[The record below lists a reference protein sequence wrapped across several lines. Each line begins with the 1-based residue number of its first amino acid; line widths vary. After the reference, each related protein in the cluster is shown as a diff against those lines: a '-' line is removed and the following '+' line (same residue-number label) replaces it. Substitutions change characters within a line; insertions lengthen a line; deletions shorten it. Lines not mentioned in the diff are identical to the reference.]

1 MWMYKLDVATT
12 KVSTG
17 VTTGGEA
24 DDELGAPTNHNYN
37 HETFPTAAHIR
48 VPLVPGVLAFD
59 GDGGGDA
66 ATARSDGDDD
76 DGGDGDAAT
85 ANTASSETVA
95 RSEGRPRGAG
105 AGTAG
110 AGDGV

>member
-37 HETFPTAAHIR
+37 HETFPTAAHID
-48 VPLVPGVLAFD
+48 FK
-59 GDGGGDA
+59 
-66 ATARSDGDDD
+66 ATAEVMGI
-76 DGGDGDAAT
+76 
-85 ANTASSETVA
+85 ETPFT
-95 RSEGRPRGAG
+95 S
-105 AGTAG
+105 
-110 AGDGV
+110 